1 MNTRNQAKNLFTFFK
16 ADGRANTTT
25 RSYGF
30 ISLSPRAIKLLFPLI
45 SEPRVESAIKY
56 LNRLSDYLYVYA
68 RYLAMVNDV
77 PDDFWYQ

>member
-1 MNTRNQAKNLFTFFK
+1 
-16 ADGRANTTT
+16 
-25 RSYGF
+25 
-30 ISLSPRAIKLLFPLI
+30 LFPLI